1 MVLLAAVAWVV
12 WAAVAWVVIVGG
24 FLIYAAA
31 CGFQTFRRVRAA
43 QATIQGRLAVLEGE
57 GLGTLAERSTELN
70 EKMAAMQAALARL
83 ERSLAGLSILTSSV
97 GDARKALGILRGILR
112 R

>member
-1 MVLLAAVAWVV
+1 MVLLAVIVWVV
-12 WAAVAWVVIVGG
+12 VVGSFFV
-24 FLIYAAA
+24 YAAT
-31 CGFQTFRRVRAA
+31 CGFKTFRRVRAA

-57 GLGTLAERSTELN
+57 GLETLAERSAELN
-70 EKMAAMQAALARL
+70 EKVAAMQIALARL

-97 GDARKALGILRGILR
+97 GDARKALTILRGILR

>member
-1 MVLLAAVAWVV
+1 MVLVAVILWL
-12 WAAVAWVVIVGG
+12 VIVGAFG
-24 FLIYAAA
+24 VYAAI
-31 CGFQTFRRVRAA
+31 CGLQTFRRVRAA

-57 GLGTLAERSTELN
+57 GLGTLAARSAELN

-97 GDARKALGILRGILR
+97 GDARKALRILRGILR